1 MNDQLARQ
9 HAQTVFQYGQIRIQ
23 RHGFEVSGG
32 VVLSKVCPRQ
42 NVQQMELDAVRTAL
56 TDVACGPHHH
66 LRCFAGKSKDHMR
79 DHMDIQRLELP
90 DGIVKHGKGI
100 AAPDIPRSGC
110 VDRL

>member
-32 VVLSKVCPRQ
+32 VVLSKVCPGQ

-56 TDVACGPHHH
+56 TDVACGLHHH